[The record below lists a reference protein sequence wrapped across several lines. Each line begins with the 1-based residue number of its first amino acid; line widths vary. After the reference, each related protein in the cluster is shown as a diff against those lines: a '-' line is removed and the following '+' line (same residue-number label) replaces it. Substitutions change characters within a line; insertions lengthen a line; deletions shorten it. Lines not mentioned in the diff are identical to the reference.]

1 MSKKQNMNRA
11 GNMDID
17 AWRDRQIHK
26 RTEQLIEE
34 RDREFRKAHASDT
47 DAELREYVRR
57 KARELHRM
65 PHPLELPG
73 GLFLRKRLGDWD
85 ALARSFG
92 LEPTGKNQGRNAY
105 LRLRRTGEALFTAE
119 RRALKT
125 AKNQNR
131 SVEELLHQPAAL
143 DEG

>member
-1 MSKKQNMNRA
+1 
-11 GNMDID
+11 MDVD
-17 AWRDRQIHK
+17 AWRERQINK
-26 RTEQLIEE
+26 RTQRYIEE
-34 RDREFRKAHASDT
+34 RDRAFQMAHATDT
-47 DAELREYVRR
+47 DAELREHVRK

-65 PHPLELPG
+65 PHPLELQG

-92 LEPTGKNQGRNAY
+92 LEPVGKNQGRNAY
-105 LRLRRTGEALFTAE
+105 LSLRKTGEALFTAE

-131 SVEELLHQPAAL
+131 SVEELLPQPAAL